1 MKQSSKTLLG
11 LAVLLALALA
21 AFLIWNQKPPSD
33 REQILAQLEAARAAA
48 EAHSAGGIMQIVSA
62 DYHDPLFNNDRLALF
77 LRKTV
82 NSKNSEAVRVALTP
96 PNVQAQ
102 GETATTTSHLTV
114 VSTATNQTQYEG
126 DVTLHWKRED
136 GHRLLVFPAKV
147 WRVVSADYNMGGLG
161 E

>member
-21 AFLIWNQKPPSD
+21 VFLVWNQKPPPD
-33 REQILAQLEAARAAA
+33 RDQILSQLEVARAAA
-48 EAHSAGGIMQIVSA
+48 EAHSAGGILTIVSA

-82 NSKNSEAVRVALTP
+82 NSKSNEAVRVTLTSP
-96 PNVQAQ
+96 DVKVQ
-102 GETATTTSHLTV
+102 GNTATTTGHLTV
-114 VSTATNQTQYEG
+114 ASPGGTPILYDS
-126 DVTLHWKRED
+126 DVTLHWKQEE
-136 GHRLLVFPAKV
+136 GHRLLIFPAKV
-147 WRVVSADYNMGGLG
+147 WRVTSADYNLGGLG